1 MALPVK
7 ELLPKAADE
16 LGAKGDP
23 STCPGHSANPQY
35 LSSVG
40 REGSW

>member
-23 STCPGHSANPQY
+23 SSCPGHDANLQN
-35 LSSVG
+35 LSSMG